1 MNDTNTEM
9 TINWK
14 SHNETGWKRVINFTH
29 EGNEYEVL
37 LFWDE
42 FQGYELI
49 WRSENG
55 EFISKTPEWA
65 VNWDENAH
73 EGMTLE
79 WYLDEQSGRE
89 ML

>member
-1 MNDTNTEM
+1 MNSTSTEM

-14 SHNETGWKRVINFTH
+14 SHEETGWKRVINFTH

-49 WRSENG
+49 WRSENDL
-55 EFISKTPEWA
+55 FISTTPLWA
-65 VNWDENAH
+65 QFWNEELH
-73 EGMTLE
+73 EGMSLE
-79 WYLDEQSGRE
+79 WYLDAQSEGVN
-89 ML
+89 